1 MDSQNVLALP
11 IKFHTPARYI
21 LQIQGILE
29 NDWSERIGGM
39 KIIEVNSEKG
49 ITKLE
54 GMIRDQAELIG
65 ILDSLYDLH
74 IPIISVKSIKI

>member
-1 MDSQNVLALP
+1 MDSQNELALP